1 MTIDTLVPPI
11 RDESTRTVLV
21 DPTTNTTF
29 FAYPI
34 NRLLLSIANSLTANM
49 IESDGI
55 ACLDGF
61 SRALLSGRGAQP
73 IETLARE
80 ANVEN
85 LRKAVTRLY
94 KTYMAQAISANMRR
108 DAELLPAHEGRLTSS
123 ARRRLW
129 YNVNNVKVQVTS

>member
-1 MTIDTLVPPI
+1 
-11 RDESTRTVLV
+11 
-21 DPTTNTTF
+21 
-29 FAYPI
+29 
-34 NRLLLSIANSLTANM
+34 M